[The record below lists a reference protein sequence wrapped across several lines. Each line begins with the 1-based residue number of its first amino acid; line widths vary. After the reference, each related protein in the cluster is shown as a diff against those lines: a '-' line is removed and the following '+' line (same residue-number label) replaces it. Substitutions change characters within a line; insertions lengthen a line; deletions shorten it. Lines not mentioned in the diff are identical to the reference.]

1 MNMAIIVYEYGRG
14 GKCVYMYRYTYAGI
28 VERKMQ
34 MGKESR
40 HLSRVMRSSIGT
52 VT

>member
-1 MNMAIIVYEYGRG
+1 MNMTISVYGYGTG

-28 VERKMQ
+28 IERKMR

-40 HLSRVMRSSIGT
+40 HMSMVMRSSIGT